1 MIYSQE
7 MARRAAD
14 ILAENRI
21 GRYPLNPMGLADR
34 YGIKVIPYP
43 LFARLTGNTLETLL
57 TRSGDGFSTRKN
69 DCPLIA
75 YNPSIQSKGRRRWT
89 LLHEISHFLLGHV
102 AGDEDERRSLPE
114 EELLRRER
122 EAHQLAAGLIAP
134 LGLAHLCN
142 TQSDRE
148 MQTVFGLSQE
158 AAGYFLR
165 DLNRLRWSGRI
176 RDWIFLDCLSACLPF
191 IAERLLLQ
199 YRVQCGFFQPDQSPG
214 IRCDN
219 PWEQ

>member
-1 MIYSQE
+1 
-7 MARRAAD
+7 
-14 ILAENRI
+14 
-21 GRYPLNPMGLADR
+21 
-34 YGIKVIPYP
+34 
-43 LFARLTGNTLETLL
+43 
-57 TRSGDGFSTRKN
+57 
-69 DCPLIA
+69 
-75 YNPSIQSKGRRRWT
+75 
-89 LLHEISHFLLGHV
+89 
-102 AGDEDERRSLPE
+102 
-114 EELLRRER
+114 
-122 EAHQLAAGLIAP
+122 
-134 LGLAHLCN
+134 
-142 TQSDRE
+142 

>member
-122 EAHQLAAGLIAP
+122 EA
-134 LGLAHLCN
+134 
-142 TQSDRE
+142 DRKS
-148 MQTVFGLSQE
+148 V
-158 AAGYFLR
+158 
-165 DLNRLRWSGRI
+165 
-176 RDWIFLDCLSACLPF
+176 
-191 IAERLLLQ
+191 
-199 YRVQCGFFQPDQSPG
+199 V
-214 IRCDN
+214 
-219 PWEQ
+219 